1 MAFKRSGICIIL
13 VAERTFYLRSK
24 NLLLQMS
31 KQIAQWSA
39 DQGVELNIFMLSHS
53 ISVKNRILA
62 ANHLKKKPTELQ

>member
-1 MAFKRSGICIIL
+1 MAFERSGICIIL

-53 ISVKNRILA
+53 VKNRILA
-62 ANHLKKKPTELQ
+62 ANHLKKPTEL

>member
-1 MAFKRSGICIIL
+1 MAFETSGICIIL

-53 ISVKNRILA
+53 VKNRILA
-62 ANHLKKKPTELQ
+62 ANHLKKTH

>member
-1 MAFKRSGICIIL
+1 M

-39 DQGVELNIFMLSHS
+39 DQVGVELNIFMLSH
-53 ISVKNRILA
+53 SVKNRILA
-62 ANHLKKKPTELQ
+62 ANHLKKPTEL

>member
-1 MAFKRSGICIIL
+1 
-13 VAERTFYLRSK
+13 
-24 NLLLQMS
+24 MS

-62 ANHLKKKPTELQ
+62 ANHLKKNPTSILAFLFSIG